1 MSNSIPAIQCPTRF
15 DHNQTSQVVIYSI
28 EQETNTVCVISW
40 LICFTISG
48 VFETTFLLLLI
59 FSGDYKFLLL
69 DHQTGVILIENFAM
83 FCKTIQCFNILMAR
97 YKKYI
102 QRFLCL
108 KQHDLSQRDNSMKDI
123 LRYTA
128 PVPEIEQRKF

>member
-1 MSNSIPAIQCPTRF
+1 
-15 DHNQTSQVVIYSI
+15 
-28 EQETNTVCVISW
+28 
-40 LICFTISG
+40 
-48 VFETTFLLLLI
+48 
-59 FSGDYKFLLL
+59 
-69 DHQTGVILIENFAM
+69 
-83 FCKTIQCFNILMAR
+83 MAR

-123 LRYTA
+123 LRYTT